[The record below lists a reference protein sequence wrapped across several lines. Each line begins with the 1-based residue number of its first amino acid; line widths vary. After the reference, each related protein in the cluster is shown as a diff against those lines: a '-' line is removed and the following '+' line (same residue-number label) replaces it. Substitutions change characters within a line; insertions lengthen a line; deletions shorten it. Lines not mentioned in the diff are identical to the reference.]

1 MFTHDKKPL
10 SSDRIPFW
18 KKHGLTLGDLLGGIA
33 GAAVAL
39 PQSMGLGLILFT
51 AIGFDASTGAM
62 AGLLGAAVLSLSS
75 GLVGATRGM
84 ISAPNGPVTM
94 LLVASLGTL
103 VADGVQ
109 GPGLLL
115 SLTVIL
121 LLAGLLQFLFAFTG
135 GGHLVKYIPF
145 PAVAGL
151 VTGIGILMILSQV
164 QSLTSS
170 AAEEVGVLWG
180 WVPFLTALITLVGI
194 KVSQKY
200 LPQVPS
206 VIGGLLAGTTYFH
219 LLVLIMPATFPAAWV
234 VGTIPSLHSIVSI
247 PELSAFRGLPW
258 LHILAAALAVALL
271 ASIDCLLT
279 AVVADGRTG
288 ARHDARRELAAQGTA
303 QILVGLL
310 GGLGGGGTKGSTLV
324 AIDSGGRRWS
334 AVTAGLA
341 FLSLLLFMGPV
352 GRFLPVSVLAG
363 VIIYVGVGMIDVNIL
378 GWTQRPRLRMD
389 AMVAM
394 AVIATTV
401 GYDLL
406 AGLVVGVV
414 GSVFL
419 FIRGQLSL
427 PVLHERATGGERRS
441 LKERSEEERLLL
453 DQNGDRIVYVELRGN
468 LFFGTADRLFTELMA
483 DLERPVWMVIN
494 MRRVQHIDTSAMY
507 LLRQMAARLRRNGGT
522 MVYANVFKHS
532 SGTRKINKAFRQ
544 LGRAVDLPKVKT
556 FGSTDAALE
565 YAENKLLRSLGW
577 EPPPGGKRVDLA
589 ANSLCADLSPATIEA
604 LSGVLRPMSLDRKAM
619 VYTQGE
625 YGDAV
630 YLVLQ
635 GEVETRLPTGRYHY
649 KRIAKIGPGG
659 YFGNV
664 AFLQPGPRSTSAV
677 VTRNAQLL
685 VLDRAAL
692 RTLQESGEHAA
703 AQHILES
710 IVRTVTGQLRWTRA
724 ELARIES
731 G

>member
-1 MFTHDKKPL
+1 
-10 SSDRIPFW
+10 
-18 KKHGLTLGDLLGGIA
+18 
-33 GAAVAL
+33 
-39 PQSMGLGLILFT
+39 
-51 AIGFDASTGAM
+51 
-62 AGLLGAAVLSLSS
+62 
-75 GLVGATRGM
+75 
-84 ISAPNGPVTM
+84 
-94 LLVASLGTL
+94 
-103 VADGVQ
+103 
-109 GPGLLL
+109 
-115 SLTVIL
+115 
-121 LLAGLLQFLFAFTG
+121 
-135 GGHLVKYIPF
+135 
-145 PAVAGL
+145 
-151 VTGIGILMILSQV
+151 
-164 QSLTSS
+164 
-170 AAEEVGVLWG
+170 
-180 WVPFLTALITLVGI
+180 
-194 KVSQKY
+194 
-200 LPQVPS
+200 
-206 VIGGLLAGTTYFH
+206 
-219 LLVLIMPATFPAAWV
+219 
-234 VGTIPSLHSIVSI
+234 
-247 PELSAFRGLPW
+247 
-258 LHILAAALAVALL
+258 
-271 ASIDCLLT
+271 
-279 AVVADGRTG
+279 
-288 ARHDARRELAAQGTA
+288 
-303 QILVGLL
+303 
-310 GGLGGGGTKGSTLV
+310 
-324 AIDSGGRRWS
+324 
-334 AVTAGLA
+334 
-341 FLSLLLFMGPV
+341 
-352 GRFLPVSVLAG
+352 
-363 VIIYVGVGMIDVNIL
+363 
-378 GWTQRPRLRMD
+378 
-389 AMVAM
+389 
-394 AVIATTV
+394 
-401 GYDLL
+401 
-406 AGLVVGVV
+406 
-414 GSVFL
+414 
-419 FIRGQLSL
+419 
-427 PVLHERATGGERRS
+427 
-441 LKERSEEERLLL
+441 
-453 DQNGDRIVYVELRGN
+453 
-468 LFFGTADRLFTELMA
+468 
-483 DLERPVWMVIN
+483 MVIN

-625 YGDAV
+625 FGDAV

-677 VTRNAQLL
+677 VTRNAHLL